1 MYQEN
6 QFRTFNVWRD
16 EDVLHIFLTC
26 PPKKYLQF
34 TETIEYV
41 KGILG
46 LNFDIEYDGDQ
57 IYFTLSDFDE
67 YKEFKEYF
75 YRYLCCFA
83 KEDKKNEN
91 RF

>member
-34 TETIEYV
+34 TKTIEYV

-46 LNFDIEYDGDQ
+46 LNFDIDYDGDQ

-75 YRYLCCFA
+75 YRYLCCFP
-83 KEDKKNEN
+83 KEDK
-91 RF
+91 

>member
-6 QFRTFNVWRD
+6 QFRTFNIWRD
-16 EDVLHIFLTC
+16 GDILHIFLTC
-26 PPKKYLQF
+26 PSKKYNQF
-34 TETIEYV
+34 SKTIKYV

-46 LNFDIEYDGDQ
+46 LNFDIEYDENQ
-57 IYFTLSDFDE
+57 IYFQLTDFDE

-75 YRYLCCFA
+75 YRYLCNF
-83 KEDKKNEN
+83 KEKNQNEN

>member
-6 QFRTFNVWRD
+6 QFRTFNLWRNGD
-16 EDVLHIFLTC
+16 ILHIFLTC
-26 PPKKYLQF
+26 PPKKHEQF
-34 TETIEYV
+34 SKTIKYV

-46 LNFDIEYDGDQ
+46 LNFDIDYDGNQ
-57 IYFTLSDFDE
+57 IYFQLSDFDE

-83 KEDKKNEN
+83 KENKQ
-91 RF
+91 